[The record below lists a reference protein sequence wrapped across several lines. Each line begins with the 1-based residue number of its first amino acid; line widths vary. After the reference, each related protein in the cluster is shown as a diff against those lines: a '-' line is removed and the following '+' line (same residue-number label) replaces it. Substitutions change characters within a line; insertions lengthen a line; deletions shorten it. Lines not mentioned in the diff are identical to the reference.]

1 MSGTWIKP
9 GSFTDY
15 ARKRML
21 EQLGV
26 PSTPPVLQESLR
38 IREVIFNDP
47 ATIIIWS
54 DGTKT
59 VVKCQQGDEY
69 DPERGFLLCVAKRMF
84 GNRGRYNDIMRYWM
98 PWLED

>member
-1 MSGTWIKP
+1 MSMWIEP
-9 GSFTDY
+9 GSYTD
-15 ARKRML
+15 RVRQNML
-21 EQLGV
+21 LKLGAQ
-26 PSTPPVLQESLR
+26 SAPPVSQDGLR
-38 IREVIFNDP
+38 IREVIWNDP